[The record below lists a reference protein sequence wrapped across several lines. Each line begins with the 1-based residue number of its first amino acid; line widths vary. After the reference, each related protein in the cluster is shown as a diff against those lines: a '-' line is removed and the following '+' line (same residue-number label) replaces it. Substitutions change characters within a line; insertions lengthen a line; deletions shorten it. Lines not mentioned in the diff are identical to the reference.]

1 VAINLINFFK
11 KMYEEMLK
19 QIKKLKKGDRFLV
32 TITAEDKK
40 NNNLKTSMFMDNFL
54 FADLGGTKEAII
66 GLIDNTK

>member
-1 VAINLINFFK
+1 
-11 KMYEEMLK
+11 MYEEMLK

-54 FADLGGTKEAII
+54 FADLEGTKEAIV